1 MGPQVRILLISDTHG
16 SLGVINELVSR
27 TQADAVIH
35 AGDFGF
41 EDAMAELGLKEAIIV
56 NRNDDDAVETDRGT
70 VRIVPA
76 WRFLLD
82 IPDQSR

>member
-1 MGPQVRILLISDTHG
+1 MRILIISDTHG

-41 EDAMAELGLKEAIIV
+41 EDAKAELGLKEAIIV
-56 NRNDDDAVETDRGT
+56 TWNEEDAVETDRGT
-70 VRIVPA
+70 ARVVPI

-82 IPDQSR
+82 LPDQSG